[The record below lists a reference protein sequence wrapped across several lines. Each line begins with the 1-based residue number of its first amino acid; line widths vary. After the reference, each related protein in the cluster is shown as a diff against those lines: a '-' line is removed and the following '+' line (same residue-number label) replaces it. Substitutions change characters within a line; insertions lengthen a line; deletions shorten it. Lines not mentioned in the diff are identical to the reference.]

1 MSLRRIKKAV
11 TVQGFK
17 GSGLKENQKVPMSK
31 VNERKVT
38 LNSEP

>member
-11 TVQGFK
+11 TVHGFE
-17 GSGLKENQKVPMSK
+17 GSGFNDNMKSLTSK

-38 LNSEP
+38 RLG